1 MDIEDLLKE
10 TLEEL
15 LNKLAVSYSKITV
28 IEEEKDNFLIN
39 LESENANLL
48 IGYHGTNIQAL
59 QHLLKTLCWK
69 KAANDQFNIMLDIDG
84 YRQRQEENVLSL
96 AQRKVDTLRKTHRP
110 QTMPPMSAYFRRKVH
125 MLCMG
130 AGFEDV
136 ETISEGDGEQRHI
149 ILKLK

>member
-1 MDIEDLLKE
+1 MDLDDLLKE
-10 TLEEL
+10 TLEQL
-15 LNKLAVSYSKITV
+15 LIKLGVEYSKINV
-28 IEEEKDNFLIN
+28 IEEEKDNYLIN
-39 LESENANLL
+39 LESPNASLL
-48 IGYHGTNIQAL
+48 IGYHGANIQAL

-84 YRQRQEENVLSL
+84 YRQRQEENVLNL
-96 AQRKVDTLRKTHRP
+96 AQRKIDTLRKTRRP

-130 AGFEDV
+130 AGFEDI
-136 ETISEGDGEQRHI
+136 ETISQGDGEQRHI

>member
-1 MDIEDLLKE
+1 MDLDDLLKE

-15 LNKLAVSYSKITV
+15 LNKLGVEYSRINV
-28 IEEEKDNFLIN
+28 IEEEKDSYLIN
-39 LESENANLL
+39 LESENASLL
-48 IGYHGTNIQAL
+48 IGYHGANIQAL

-84 YRQRQEENVLSL
+84 YRQRQEENVLNL
-96 AQRKVDTLRKTHRP
+96 AQRKIDTLRKTRRP

-136 ETISEGDGEQRHI
+136 ETISQGDGEQRHI

>member
-1 MDIEDLLKE
+1 MDLDDLLKE

-15 LNKLAVSYSKITV
+15 LNKLGVEYSRINV
-28 IEEEKDNFLIN
+28 IEEEKDSYLIN
-39 LESENANLL
+39 LESENASLL
-48 IGYHGTNIQAL
+48 IGYHGANIQAL

-84 YRQRQEENVLSL
+84 YRQRQEENVLNL
-96 AQRKVDTLRKTHRP
+96 AQRKIDTLRKTRRP

-130 AGFEDV
+130 AGFEDI
-136 ETISEGDGEQRHI
+136 ETISQGDGEQRHI